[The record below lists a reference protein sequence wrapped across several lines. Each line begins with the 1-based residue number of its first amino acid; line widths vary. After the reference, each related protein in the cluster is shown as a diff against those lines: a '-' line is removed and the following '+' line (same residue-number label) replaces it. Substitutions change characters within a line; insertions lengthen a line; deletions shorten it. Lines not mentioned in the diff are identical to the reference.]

1 MTVPKSKVLSVSKGL
16 VALADVKTGC
26 PTTNNSQNVFVNVL
40 PHKGQVDA
48 NVDQHTNTRKA
59 IIDGEEVSDVVIVEP
74 TKPVEVKY
82 NDENPYANLET
93 RDLSTAEDIKN
104 DYQQLEALVKTKDS
118 ICKALSIMLNLVENN
133 PLIVNKYIIAPND
146 ILSELIRLL
155 TESDSVEI
163 KLTIDDIGC
172 SCSPNTKYGFVDK
185 IYVKKGNETKILK
198 YSYPEAIKILDD
210 HRISIKFVAY

>member
-93 RDLSTAEDIKN
+93 RDLSTFCANE
-104 DYQQLEALVKTKDS
+104 EKTVAKHTTANK
-118 ICKALSIMLNLVENN
+118 INLF
-133 PLIVNKYIIAPND
+133 I
-146 ILSELIRLL
+146 
-155 TESDSVEI
+155 TQ
-163 KLTIDDIGC
+163 
-172 SCSPNTKYGFVDK
+172 
-185 IYVKKGNETKILK
+185 
-198 YSYPEAIKILDD
+198 
-210 HRISIKFVAY
+210 